1 MLNKNEMA
9 YAEFANR
16 FSYSY
21 YAQPCG
27 GTKSV
32 IFTYFPK
39 GLFDREE
46 VDGEQIIK
54 FEADSL
60 EKAFN
65 FAFSRSGVLRYPR
78 EQWLELFGKIRKFD
92 VEAFNEQVS
101 PGMFFSIGEQ
111 KWKSLAACLK
121 AEEEV
126 KLIRKFYLEEQ

>member
-9 YAEFANR
+9 YAEFCNL

-21 YAQPCG
+21 YAQEDG

-32 IFTYFPK
+32 IFTYYPK
-39 GLFDREE
+39 GLFERDE
-46 VDGEQIIK
+46 VNGEQIIK

-65 FAFSRSGVLRYPR
+65 FAFSRSGVAKYPR
-78 EQWLELFGKIRKFD
+78 EQWNDLFGKIRKFD
-92 VEAFNEQVS
+92 AEAFGEQVL
-101 PGMFFSIGEQ
+101 PDMFFSIGDK

-121 AEEEV
+121 AEEEI
-126 KLIRKFYLEEQ
+126 KLVRKIYLEEQ

>member
-1 MLNKNEMA
+1 MA
-9 YAEFANR
+9 YAEFCNR

-21 YAQPCG
+21 YCQEDG

-32 IFTYFPK
+32 IFTYYPK
-39 GLFDREE
+39 GLFDHEE

-92 VEAFNEQVS
+92 VEEYNKVYV
-101 PGMFFSIGEQ
+101 PDMFFSIGEQ

-121 AEEEV
+121 AEEEL
-126 KLIRKFYLEEQ
+126 KLVRKFYLEEQ